1 MGDNLA
7 LLAGNPYLQGN
18 AAFALTPE
26 QKRDAMFGAIAHTLI
41 GLGSGISRA
50 GMGGQ
55 PRMAGIAPG
64 FEMGANAV
72 SADQNRMFQQNLA
85 GAQFQQ
91 QEAYR
96 RAQEDALKSQT
107 AERWAPKGDGANA
120 KPGFVKD
127 GYRVKGG
134 DPRQKM
140 NWEPVP

>member
-55 PRMAGIAPG
+55 PWVAGIAPG
-64 FEMGANAV
+64 FGMGANAV
-72 SADQNRMFQQNLA
+72 SADQNRRFQQNLA
-85 GAQFQQ
+85 GPRFRQ
-91 QEAYR
+91 QEAYSR
-96 RAQEDALKSQT
+96 R
-107 AERWAPKGDGANA
+107 ERVT
-120 KPGFVKD
+120 VK
-127 GYRVKGG
+127 V
-134 DPRQKM
+134 
-140 NWEPVP
+140 